1 MRRCTRRCA
10 CSITGKQ
17 ADQCTT
23 RMPTYTGA
31 ACSTSTKLQLCMTPP
46 ALLLLA
52 FRNYCQ
58 LGCAQATVLPPSTA
72 VPATAIRPRVLVLDT
87 AETCS
92 RHNAACI
99 EVTRGGTH
107 TAAGIAT
114 AAQHACCRTH
124 NACTITSS
132 AHSLRRCSQ
141 IPVAQQQSLTR
152 RNKPLGNQ
160 CKRMQQ
166 QSCQQCNTTGKAALC
181 IYTARSVVAES
192 SFPQLH
198 RSGRHISYCLHRCCC
213 MHIDAAPASAYS
225 SCASPF

>member
-1 MRRCTRRCA
+1 
-10 CSITGKQ
+10 
-17 ADQCTT
+17 
-23 RMPTYTGA
+23 MPTYTGA
-31 ACSTSTKLQLCMTPP
+31 ACSTSTKLQLCMTPL

-58 LGCAQATVLPPSTA
+58 LGCTQATVLPPSTA
-72 VPATAIRPRVLVLDT
+72 VPATAVRPRVLVLDT

-114 AAQHACCRTH
+114 AAQHACCRTD

-141 IPVAQQQSLTR
+141 IPVVQQQSLTR
-152 RNKPLGNQ
+152 RSRPFEKSVQTHAAAKLPAVQHNRRSWLVHIH
-160 CKRMQQ
+160 CKV
-166 QSCQQCNTTGKAALC
+166 C
-181 IYTARSVVAES
+181 S
-192 SFPQLH
+192 S
-198 RSGRHISYCLHRCCC
+198 
-213 MHIDAAPASAYS
+213 
-225 SCASPF
+225 